1 MNELRV
7 LHYDQVVYNDL
18 TFKCIDY
25 LRDFFDV
32 SYAVGDFVYVGLYKP
47 FNNFYVE
54 KNQDAT
60 TNFISWEYFNGS
72 FTSLSVIDDTNGF
85 NRSGFVSFE
94 KPSDWQKNTIGNIEA
109 YWIRFSCPDAFTLS
123 LKGMNIVFSDD
134 NDLLQ
139 ECRDIND
146 YLAKGD
152 DSFIAYQV
160 SARNDIVQRLRNG
173 GLVKNVSSTIANVE
187 YKNITKW
194 DILDI
199 GEIRQ
204 ASKYLVLSKI
214 FFDVSE
220 NSDDKNMEKYREYN
234 SKYGDA
240 FELFMLSVDKNDDG
254 QYDQNEDLEMND
266 LQVLKQW

>member
-1 MNELRV
+1 MNELRF
-7 LHYDQVVYNDL
+7 LHYDQSIYNDY
-18 TFKCIDY
+18 TFKSIDY
-25 LRDFFDV
+25 LRDFFDITYV
-32 SYAVGDFVYVGLYKP
+32 IGDFVYIGLYKP

-60 TNFISWEYFNGS
+60 GEFIQWSYYNGS

-85 NRSGFVSFE
+85 DRSGFISFE
-94 KPSDWQKNTIGNIEA
+94 KPSDWQKSSIGGIEA
-109 YWIRFSCPDAFTLS
+109 YWIRFSCPDNFTLS
-123 LKGMNIVFSDD
+123 LKGLNIVFSDD

-139 ECRDIND
+139 ECRDINN

-173 GLVKNVSSTIANVE
+173 GLIKKVDNANVVTQ

-220 NSDDKNMEKYREYN
+220 NADDKNMEKYREYN
-234 SKYGDA
+234 AKYGDA
-240 FELFMLSVDKNDDG
+240 FELFMLSIDKNDDG
-254 QYDQNEDLEMND
+254 QYEQEEDLELND
-266 LQVLKQW
+266 LQVLKQ